1 MIRNLGQVAA
11 IYIGSSAPRNT
22 NLIWLDNTVVP
33 FVFRAYDG
41 SAWSEIA
48 THKWVRAYV
57 DGWLVTLPPRQ
68 LADDGDYM
76 LINSNNVNYKITVKD
91 FVKSAVG
98 NPLDFKGVIRVSADF
113 PNPSTLE
120 SGDMYVIITSPA
132 GGTVTDPYSGKTFED
147 SEKIVWDEVT
157 RSWES
162 LGKINI
168 TVNLT
173 TSYSETE
180 VTIHSSAGKETT
192 IQGATDQLAG
202 VMLPGQYSWL
212 QALSNG
218 SIVPGDP
225 SPLTPLTPAHKHNY
239 NDIINRLVSQQGT
252 GESTIDPMSQKAT
265 TDALNLKFDKASVLQ
280 VSGAA
285 TDKVMSQKAVTDA
298 LKTLS
303 DDFNNKLTNYLPLVG
318 GTMTGSIIFP
328 NRKGIFGTLTD
339 GTSNIKIAVVN
350 ANNNV
355 EIGNSNTPLMLLSN
369 STDLTH
375 YRDNNTYK
383 IWDSYNLSKPTVYNG
398 GAIGTPT
405 TIYDRNLSVN
415 GAGWTFLSATNA
427 PTTSIFAPTTVG
439 TKGYYLVSSGTGA
452 PVWQQLE
459 DLGDGKYLPL
469 IGGTLTGQVTIQQNV
484 DIKLILQSTDVDN
497 YCIIQALSSKAS
509 QLGVFGYAGDKWAIG
524 HGGTYYEIWDKY
536 NLSDPATKSGN
547 NTFTGNNTFQ
557 AGKFNVGPFEVTS
570 SGSLLSN
577 INTPAGSAWSRSL
590 VFRANND
597 IPSSLVFGGYNSVDN
612 TNLGYAYIGIGDINY
627 QTAQYKFYANSL
639 RVPYQWSIDGPD
651 GAAII
656 WSQTSEIVNL
666 GRAVG
671 TTKIRSG
678 NTDLI
683 HTKGSIE
690 YIIWDKSN
698 LPNPA
703 STTDL
708 ANYLPLI
715 GGTLTGQLTIKQSGN
730 IKLRLQSTD
739 ADNHC
744 IIQAI
749 NSQASQLGA
758 FGYAGDKWAITHNG
772 TYYEI
777 WDKYNLTNPVTYTT
791 NTYNH
796 ATLTN
801 KDRQY
806 FTYIKAGTNGLL
818 PHSKATLVSGG
829 SGSLGT
835 SDQSFNAAYINNLH
849 TNKITFGETGPYITG
864 STSATQFLNA
874 NGGAQKVATGELYV
888 GPSYTSD
895 TLSLVP
901 VNGIYSRGIIYIENG
916 IGFRN
921 SIWTNDLTP
930 NKNYSGYLQV
940 LDAYDANNAGGP
952 TNYGTVLQVNSRN
965 AHWANQLW
973 FSGGAEASKNGLY
986 YRHMAYNETKYGNWI
1001 KLATTSDLGNYLPLS
1016 GGTISSS
1023 KSNPL
1028 TINSTHASQSSIDFS
1043 RGGVNKGTVGF
1054 YESLGSFLQ
1063 NVTGETLAV
1072 KSDGAYYGANINS
1085 LRKLAT
1091 VTDLNNYLPLTGGTL
1106 NGALTINGP
1115 NTLYHCTLNSSYT
1128 RETVL
1133 SVQRKG
1139 IYKAA
1144 FGYYDGIGA
1153 FLYNYPSAKYLFV
1166 DDNGD
1171 ARVGTTNGSTK
1182 LALITDIP
1190 TVSGYATQSWVNTQL
1205 GSYVAKSGSTMTG
1218 ALTMNSRRN
1227 NIVVDVVGGAGQSW
1241 NEGAGALSVQVPSDS
1256 GQTPLLLA
1264 RRSGATI
1271 NTTTLSERLLDMALL
1286 DTGTIFRVGMS
1297 GVNALELEVTSFTNK
1312 VGTGKLFGKQ
1322 IATTDQI
1329 PSIPSISI
1337 SNSGSGNAVTAISA
1351 SGHTLTVTKGATYL
1365 TSSSLNGYATQSW
1378 ANGQFASLSLYNTTG
1393 SYTTIRTRGNE
1404 FCLGNTIATSAS
1416 NEVIVNYR
1424 IPSGCTYAPS
1434 TWVWRAGSSTSYANG
1449 YWGSLYM
1456 NGDLVATQTWVNN
1469 KGYLT
1474 SHQTIYNLTFQAGTF
1489 AAKTFDPNGAA
1500 ATVNIPTK
1508 TSHITN
1514 DSGFIT
1520 SSALNGYATQAWVN
1534 SQNFVK
1540 STSTKK
1546 VTDIQP
1552 VDALP
1557 ATQASGV
1564 LYLVFG

>member
-157 RSWES
+157 QSWES
-162 LGKINI
+162 LGKIDI
-168 TVNLT
+168 TVDLT

-239 NDIINRLVSQQGT
+239 SDIVNRLVSQQGT

-303 DDFNNKLTNYLPLVG
+303 DDFNNKLTNYLPLAG
-318 GTMTGSIIFP
+318 GTM
-328 NRKGIFGTLTD
+328 KG
-339 GTSNIKIAVVN
+339 NIVF
-350 ANNNV
+350 NNNLFLNWKDTKGSTYQV
-355 EIGNSNTPLMLLSN
+355 LSMKSNDEINIGNAAFPLNLYSKE
-369 STDLTH
+369 DLFH
-375 YRDNNTYK
+375 KRNGESAYK
-383 IWDSYNLSKPTVYNG
+383 IWDAYNLP
-398 GAIGTPT
+398 
-405 TIYDRNLSVN
+405 
-415 GAGWTFLSATNA
+415 
-427 PTTSIFAPTTVG
+427 
-439 TKGYYLVSSGTGA
+439 
-452 PVWQQLE
+452 
-459 DLGDGKYLPL
+459 
-469 IGGTLTGQVTIQQNV
+469 
-484 DIKLILQSTDVDN
+484 
-497 YCIIQALSSKAS
+497 
-509 QLGVFGYAGDKWAIG
+509 
-524 HGGTYYEIWDKY
+524 
-536 NLSDPATKSGN
+536 DPATLSGN
-547 NTFTGNNTFQ
+547 NVFTGNNTFQ

-612 TNLGYAYIGIGDINY
+612 TSIGYVYIGIGDINY

-639 RVPYQWSIDGPD
+639 KVPYKWSIDGPD

-666 GRAVG
+666 GRAAG

-683 HTKGSIE
+683 HTKGSTE

-703 STTDL
+703 TSTDL
-708 ANYLPLI
+708 ANYLPLA
-715 GGTLTGQLTIKQSGN
+715 GGTLTGQLTIKQSVD

-749 NSQASQLGA
+749 NAQASQLGV
-758 FGYAGDKWAITHNG
+758 FGYAGDKWAIGHNG

-801 KDRQY
+801 KDGQY

-818 PHSKATLVSGG
+818 PHSQVTLANGG
-829 SGSLGT
+829 AGFLGT
-835 SDQSFNAAYINNLH
+835 SDQSFNAAYINHLY
-849 TNKITFGETGPYITG
+849 TNKISFGVNGPYIIG
-864 STSATQFLNA
+864 STSATQFLDA
-874 NGGAQKVATGELYV
+874 NGGVQKVATGGLYV
-888 GPSYTSD
+888 GVSYASD
-895 TLSLVP
+895 DLSLVP
-901 VNGIYSRGIIYIENG
+901 ANGIYSSGVIKG
-916 IGFRN
+916 AVGFSSNFR
-921 SIWTNDLTP
+921 
-930 NKNYSGYLQV
+930 
-940 LDAYDANNAGGP
+940 
-952 TNYGTVLQVNSRN
+952 QVNLN
-965 AHWANQLW
+965 L
-973 FSGGAEASKNGLY
+973 ASTAAYSLY
-986 YRHMAYNETKYGNWI
+986 
-1001 KLATTSDLGNYLPLS
+1001 
-1016 GGTISSS
+1016 ISSFIEGSTGAPGADPISGRIVNDGVLLTYFWGGDFAFQLAGDIDGSGIAYRSYAPSTGVSSLGWRFLADTSWVVS
-1023 KSNPL
+1023 K
-1028 TINSTHASQSSIDFS
+1028 INSSTS
-1043 RGGVNKGTVGF
+1043 
-1054 YESLGSFLQ
+1054 
-1063 NVTGETLAV
+1063 
-1072 KSDGAYYGANINS
+1072 
-1085 LRKLAT
+1085 
-1091 VTDLNNYLPLTGGTL
+1091 NYLPLTGGTL
-1106 NGALTINGP
+1106 SGNLTINTVGSTTFVI
-1115 NTLYHCTLNSSYT
+1115 NNNDTNGS
-1128 RETVL
+1128 ETFMRVL
-1133 SVQRKG
+1133 RKG
-1139 IYKAA
+1139 TASAA
-1144 FGYYDGIGA
+1144 IGFRDSLGA
-1153 FLYNYPSAKYLFV
+1153 YIYNYNSNKYLFI
-1166 DDNGD
+1166 DNDGY
-1171 ARVGTTNGSTK
+1171 ARVGTTSGSTR

-1190 TVSGYATQSWVNTQL
+1190 TVSGYLPLSGGTLTGALSINSGGSEPLVINNSASAGEAYVVTKTQGTTRGVMGWNSSL
-1205 GSYVAKSGSTMTG
+1205 GMFLQDSRGYTFSMKADGVYFGASSSTLTKLPTSTDLSGYLPLAGGTMTG
-1218 ALTMNSRRN
+1218 ALTMSSRRH
-1227 NIVVDVVGGAGQSW
+1227 NIVVDVVGGAGNTW
-1241 NEGAGALSVQVPSDS
+1241 DEGAGALSIQVPNDS

-1264 RRSGATI
+1264 RRSGAAI
-1271 NTTTLSERLLDMALL
+1271 NTVVAAERLLSMELL
-1286 DTGTIFRVGMS
+1286 DNGHYFIIGMS
-1297 GVNALELEVTSFTNK
+1297 GSKALQLNWTSGK
-1312 VGTGKLFGKQ
+1312 AGTGKLFGKT

-1365 TSSSLNGYATQSW
+1365 TSSSLDGY
-1378 ANGQFASLSLYNTTG
+1378 
-1393 SYTTIRTRGNE
+1393 
-1404 FCLGNTIATSAS
+1404 
-1416 NEVIVNYR
+1416 
-1424 IPSGCTYAPS
+1424 
-1434 TWVWRAGSSTSYANG
+1434 
-1449 YWGSLYM
+1449 
-1456 NGDLVATQTWVNN
+1456 ATQTWVNN

-1489 AAKTFDPNGAA
+1489 SAKTFDPNGAA
-1500 ATVNIPTK
+1500 ATVNIPTN
-1508 TSHITN
+1508 TSHLTN

-1520 SSALNGYATQAWVN
+1520 SSALSGYATQEWVN

>member
-157 RSWES
+157 QSWES
-162 LGKINI
+162 LGKIDI
-168 TVNLT
+168 TVDLT

-303 DDFNNKLTNYLPLVG
+303 DDFNNKLTNYLPLAG
-318 GTMTGSIIFP
+318 GTMKGSIRFP
-328 NRKGIFGTLTD
+328 AESGIIGNAD
-339 GTSNIKIAVVN
+339 GTGDTYILRSFNNRLDIGSAALSTRIISNA
-350 ANNNV
+350 
-355 EIGNSNTPLMLLSN
+355 SDLLHHRSDT
-369 STDLTH
+369 S
-375 YRDNNTYK
+375 YK
-383 IWDSYNLSKPTVYNG
+383 IWDAYNLPT
-398 GAIGTPT
+398 
-405 TIYDRNLSVN
+405 
-415 GAGWTFLSATNA
+415 
-427 PTTSIFAPTTVG
+427 
-439 TKGYYLVSSGTGA
+439 
-452 PVWQQLE
+452 
-459 DLGDGKYLPL
+459 
-469 IGGTLTGQVTIQQNV
+469 
-484 DIKLILQSTDVDN
+484 
-497 YCIIQALSSKAS
+497 
-509 QLGVFGYAGDKWAIG
+509 
-524 HGGTYYEIWDKY
+524 
-536 NLSDPATKSGN
+536 
-547 NTFTGNNTFQ
+547 
-557 AGKFNVGPFEVTS
+557 
-570 SGSLLSN
+570 
-577 INTPAGSAWSRSL
+577 
-590 VFRANND
+590 
-597 IPSSLVFGGYNSVDN
+597 
-612 TNLGYAYIGIGDINY
+612 
-627 QTAQYKFYANSL
+627 
-639 RVPYQWSIDGPD
+639 
-651 GAAII
+651 
-656 WSQTSEIVNL
+656 
-666 GRAVG
+666 
-671 TTKIRSG
+671 
-678 NTDLI
+678 
-683 HTKGSIE
+683 
-690 YIIWDKSN
+690 
-698 LPNPA
+698 PA

-715 GGTLTGQLTIKQSGN
+715 GGTLTGQLTIKQSVD

-749 NSQASQLGA
+749 NAQASQLGV
-758 FGYAGDKWAITHNG
+758 FGYAGDKWAIGHNG

-801 KDRQY
+801 KGGQY

-818 PHSKATLVSGG
+818 PHSKATLTSGG

-849 TNKITFGETGPYITG
+849 TNKVTFGDAGPYITG

-874 NGGAQKVATGELYV
+874 EGGVQKVATGGLYV
-888 GPSYTSD
+888 GPSYASKA
-895 TLSLVP
+895 LALVP
-901 VNGIYSRGIIYIENG
+901 SNGIYSQGNIRTSGWLTFEDNEWTATGWAYKDAKGSIKVLSVINETNNKPTSYGSVLQFNSRQGHWCTQIWCDQTNAAGVIGTLRFRTTKSYASTEWNPWTSLVTEFDLNSYLTKTKASTLYYPYNG
-916 IGFRN
+916 R
-921 SIWTNDLTP
+921 
-930 NKNYSGYLQV
+930 GYLSITSTGKPVMSNNQGYSVKDKDGKEREV
-940 LDAYDANNAGGP
+940 LWMGTDNTLNLGNTSQYTLNKLDLRCTTLTHNGSSIA
-952 TNYGTVLQVNSRN
+952 TQNYVT
-965 AHWANQLW
+965 NQL
-973 FSGGAEASKNGLY
+973 S
-986 YRHMAYNETKYGNWI
+986 
-1001 KLATTSDLGNYLPLS
+1001 
-1016 GGTISSS
+1016 
-1023 KSNPL
+1023 
-1028 TINSTHASQSSIDFS
+1028 
-1043 RGGVNKGTVGF
+1043 
-1054 YESLGSFLQ
+1054 
-1063 NVTGETLAV
+1063 
-1072 KSDGAYYGANINS
+1072 
-1085 LRKLAT
+1085 
-1091 VTDLNNYLPLTGGTL
+1091 NYLPLTGGTL
-1106 NGALTINGP
+1106 SGNLTINTVG
-1115 NTLYHCTLNSSYT
+1115 NTTFVINNNDTNGS
-1128 RETVL
+1128 ETFMRVL
-1133 SVQRKG
+1133 RKG
-1139 IYKAA
+1139 TASAA
-1144 FGYYDGIGA
+1144 IGFRDSLGA
-1153 FLYNYPSAKYLFV
+1153 YIYNYNSNKYLFI
-1166 DDNGD
+1166 DNDGY
-1171 ARVGTTNGSTK
+1171 ARVGTTSGSTR

-1190 TVSGYATQSWVNTQL
+1190 TVSGYLPLTGGTLTGTLSINSGGSEPLIINNSASAGEAYVVTKTQGTTRGVMGWNSSLGMFLQDNRGYTFSVKADGVYFGASSSTLTKLPTSTDLSNYLPLTGGNLTGKLRIKSSGSNLLILDSSSSTESVIHFLRSSTTKGAVGYYDNIGAFIYNFPSNTYLFVKDDGKPYVGTKTNYKKILTETDITGYATQSWVNNQ
-1205 GSYVAKSGSTMTG
+1205 
-1218 ALTMNSRRN
+1218 
-1227 NIVVDVVGGAGQSW
+1227 
-1241 NEGAGALSVQVPSDS
+1241 
-1256 GQTPLLLA
+1256 
-1264 RRSGATI
+1264 
-1271 NTTTLSERLLDMALL
+1271 
-1286 DTGTIFRVGMS
+1286 
-1297 GVNALELEVTSFTNK
+1297 
-1312 VGTGKLFGKQ
+1312 
-1322 IATTDQI
+1322 
-1329 PSIPSISI
+1329 
-1337 SNSGSGNAVTAISA
+1337 
-1351 SGHTLTVTKGATYL
+1351 
-1365 TSSSLNGYATQSW
+1365 
-1378 ANGQFASLSLYNTTG
+1378 
-1393 SYTTIRTRGNE
+1393 
-1404 FCLGNTIATSAS
+1404 
-1416 NEVIVNYR
+1416 
-1424 IPSGCTYAPS
+1424 
-1434 TWVWRAGSSTSYANG
+1434 
-1449 YWGSLYM
+1449 
-1456 NGDLVATQTWVNN
+1456 
-1469 KGYLT
+1469 GYLT

-1500 ATVNIPTK
+1500 ATVNIPTN
-1508 TSHITN
+1508 TSHLTN

-1557 ATQASGV
+1557 ATQVSGV

>member
-157 RSWES
+157 QSWES
-162 LGKINI
+162 LGKIDI

-192 IQGATDQLAG
+192 IQGVTDQLAG

-225 SPLTPLTPAHKHNY
+225 SSLTPLTPAHKHNY

-318 GTMTGSIIFP
+318 GTMKGSIRFP
-328 NRKGIFGTLTD
+328 AESGIIGNAD
-339 GTSNIKIAVVN
+339 GTGDTYILRSFNNRLDIGSAALSTRIISNA
-350 ANNNV
+350 
-355 EIGNSNTPLMLLSN
+355 SDLLHHRSDT
-369 STDLTH
+369 S
-375 YRDNNTYK
+375 YK
-383 IWDSYNLSKPTVYNG
+383 IWDAYNLPT
-398 GAIGTPT
+398 
-405 TIYDRNLSVN
+405 
-415 GAGWTFLSATNA
+415 
-427 PTTSIFAPTTVG
+427 
-439 TKGYYLVSSGTGA
+439 
-452 PVWQQLE
+452 
-459 DLGDGKYLPL
+459 
-469 IGGTLTGQVTIQQNV
+469 
-484 DIKLILQSTDVDN
+484 
-497 YCIIQALSSKAS
+497 
-509 QLGVFGYAGDKWAIG
+509 
-524 HGGTYYEIWDKY
+524 
-536 NLSDPATKSGN
+536 
-547 NTFTGNNTFQ
+547 
-557 AGKFNVGPFEVTS
+557 
-570 SGSLLSN
+570 
-577 INTPAGSAWSRSL
+577 
-590 VFRANND
+590 
-597 IPSSLVFGGYNSVDN
+597 
-612 TNLGYAYIGIGDINY
+612 
-627 QTAQYKFYANSL
+627 
-639 RVPYQWSIDGPD
+639 
-651 GAAII
+651 
-656 WSQTSEIVNL
+656 
-666 GRAVG
+666 
-671 TTKIRSG
+671 
-678 NTDLI
+678 
-683 HTKGSIE
+683 
-690 YIIWDKSN
+690 
-698 LPNPA
+698 PA

-708 ANYLPLI
+708 ANYLPLA
-715 GGTLTGQLTIKQSGN
+715 GGTLTGQLTIKQSVD

-749 NSQASQLGA
+749 NSQASQLGV
-758 FGYAGDKWAITHNG
+758 FGYAGDKWAIGHGG

-801 KDRQY
+801 KDGQY

-818 PHSKATLVSGG
+818 PHSQVTLANGG
-829 SGSLGT
+829 AGFLGT
-835 SDQSFNAAYINNLH
+835 SDQSFNAAYINHLY
-849 TNKITFGETGPYITG
+849 TNKISFGVNGPYIIG
-864 STSATQFLNA
+864 STSATQFLDA
-874 NGGAQKVATGELYV
+874 NGGVQKVATGGLYV
-888 GPSYTSD
+888 GVSYASD
-895 TLSLVP
+895 ALNLVP
-901 VNGIYSRGIIYIENG
+901 ASGIYSQGNIRTSGWLTFEDNEWTDTGWAYKDAKGSIKVLSVINEANNKPTSYGSVLQFNSRQGHWCTQIWCDQTNVAGVIGTLRFRTTKSYASTEWNPWTALVTEFDLNSYLTKTEASTLYYPYNG
-916 IGFRN
+916 R
-921 SIWTNDLTP
+921 
-930 NKNYSGYLQV
+930 GYLSITSTGKPVMSNNQGYAVKDKGGNEREV
-940 LDAYDANNAGGP
+940 LWMGTNNILNLGNTSHYTLDQLDLRCTTLTHNGSSIA
-952 TNYGTVLQVNSRN
+952 TQNYVT
-965 AHWANQLW
+965 NQL
-973 FSGGAEASKNGLY
+973 S
-986 YRHMAYNETKYGNWI
+986 
-1001 KLATTSDLGNYLPLS
+1001 NYLPLS

-1028 TINSTHASQSSIDFS
+1028 TINSTHANQSSIDFS

-1091 VTDLNNYLPLTGGTL
+1091 VTDLNNYLPLTGGALSGT
-1106 NGALTINGP
+1106 LTIDTIGSNPFVINNNDTNG
-1115 NTLYHCTLNSSYT
+1115 S
-1128 RETVL
+1128 ETFMRVL
-1133 SVQRKG
+1133 RKG
-1139 IYKAA
+1139 TASAA
-1144 FGYYDGIGA
+1144 IGFRDSLGA
-1153 FLYNYPSAKYLFV
+1153 YIYNYNSNKYLFI
-1166 DDNGD
+1166 DNDGY
-1171 ARVGTTNGSTK
+1171 ARVGTTSGSTR

-1190 TVSGYATQSWVNTQL
+1190 TVSGYL
-1205 GSYVAKSGSTMTG
+1205 PLSGGTLTG
-1218 ALTMNSRRN
+1218 ALTMNRRRLG
-1227 NIVVDVVGGAGQSW
+1227 VVIDVIGGAGNSW
-1241 NEGAGALSVQVPSDS
+1241 NEGAGALSIQVPNDS
-1256 GQTPLLLA
+1256 GQTPLILA
-1264 RRSGATI
+1264 RRSGAAI
-1271 NTTTLSERLLDMALL
+1271 NTTVATERLLSMELL
-1286 DTGTIFRVGMS
+1286 DTGHSFIIDMS
-1297 GVNALELEVTSFTNK
+1297 GSKALQLDWTSGKT
-1312 VGTGKLFGKQ
+1312 GIGKLFGKT

-1337 SNSGSGNAVTAISA
+1337 SNSGTGNAVTSITA

-1365 TSSSLNGYATQSW
+1365 TSSSLDGY
-1378 ANGQFASLSLYNTTG
+1378 
-1393 SYTTIRTRGNE
+1393 
-1404 FCLGNTIATSAS
+1404 
-1416 NEVIVNYR
+1416 
-1424 IPSGCTYAPS
+1424 
-1434 TWVWRAGSSTSYANG
+1434 
-1449 YWGSLYM
+1449 
-1456 NGDLVATQTWVNN
+1456 ATQTWVNN

-1474 SHQTIYNLTFQAGTF
+1474 SHQTIYDLTFQAGTF
-1489 AAKTFDPNGAA
+1489 TAKTFDPNGAA
-1500 ATVNIPTK
+1500 ATVNIPTN
-1508 TSHITN
+1508 TSHLTN

-1520 SSALNGYATQAWVN
+1520 SSALNGYATQSWANGQFAPLSRFNTSTGYTTIKVTGQEFNFDSANPEIYMNYRTLSGSTAVTKITWKGGSNSTLCEGRWGNLYMNDNLVATQSWVN

>member
-157 RSWES
+157 QSWES
-162 LGKINI
+162 LGKIDI
-168 TVNLT
+168 TVDLT

-252 GESTIDPMSQKAT
+252 GGSTIDPMSQKAT

-303 DDFNNKLTNYLPLVG
+303 DDFNNKLTNYLPLAG
-318 GTMTGSIIFP
+318 GTMKGNIRFPAESGIIG
-328 NRKGIFGTLTD
+328 NAD
-339 GTSNIKIAVVN
+339 GTNDTYILRSFNNRVDIGTSALSTRIISNA
-350 ANNNV
+350 
-355 EIGNSNTPLMLLSN
+355 SDLLHHRSDT
-369 STDLTH
+369 S
-375 YRDNNTYK
+375 YK
-383 IWDSYNLSKPTVYNG
+383 IWDAYNLP
-398 GAIGTPT
+398 
-405 TIYDRNLSVN
+405 
-415 GAGWTFLSATNA
+415 
-427 PTTSIFAPTTVG
+427 
-439 TKGYYLVSSGTGA
+439 
-452 PVWQQLE
+452 
-459 DLGDGKYLPL
+459 
-469 IGGTLTGQVTIQQNV
+469 
-484 DIKLILQSTDVDN
+484 
-497 YCIIQALSSKAS
+497 
-509 QLGVFGYAGDKWAIG
+509 
-524 HGGTYYEIWDKY
+524 
-536 NLSDPATKSGN
+536 DPARLGSN
-547 NTFTGNNTFQ
+547 QTFTGNNTFQ

-577 INTPAGSAWSRSL
+577 ISSPAGSAWSRSL

-597 IPSSLVFGGYNSVDN
+597 IPSSLVFGGYNSVDD
-612 TNLGYAYIGIGDINY
+612 TSIGYVYISIGDINY
-627 QTAQYKFYANSL
+627 QTAQYKFYSNKLAVPTVWSLTDGINDAITLINSYTTFGRKSTPLGL
-639 RVPYQWSIDGPD
+639 R
-651 GAAII
+651 
-656 WSQTSEIVNL
+656 
-666 GRAVG
+666 
-671 TTKIRSG
+671 G
-678 NTDLI
+678 NNTNLI
-683 HTKGSIE
+683 HIKDSTG
-690 YIIWDKSN
+690 YIIWDESN
-698 LPNPA
+698 LPRPITYVLD
-703 STTDL
+703 S
-708 ANYLPLI
+708 
-715 GGTLTGQLTIKQSGN
+715 SGYPTF
-730 IKLRLQSTD
+730 QD
-739 ADNHC
+739 V
-744 IIQAI
+744 
-749 NSQASQLGA
+749 
-758 FGYAGDKWAITHNG
+758 NG
-772 TYYEI
+772 VSFY
-777 WDKYNLTNPVTYTT
+777 
-791 NTYNH
+791 
-796 ATLTN
+796 
-801 KDRQY
+801 
-806 FTYIKAGTNGLL
+806 YIKTGLSGILPNTPVSLSSKGTGTIGTN
-818 PHSKATLVSGG
+818 SWSFAGG
-829 SGSLGT
+829 
-835 SDQSFNAAYINNLH
+835 YINHLH
-849 TNKITFGETGPYITG
+849 TNRITFGETGPYITG

-874 NGGAQKVATGELYV
+874 AGGSQKVATGGLYV

-895 TLSLVP
+895 ALSLVP
-901 VNGIYSRGIIYIENG
+901 ANGIYSQGNIRTSGWLTFEDNE
-916 IGFRN
+916 
-921 SIWTNDLTP
+921 WTNTGWTYKEAKGSIKVLSVVNEVENKPTP
-930 NKNYSGYLQV
+930 
-940 LDAYDANNAGGP
+940 
-952 TNYGTVLQVNSRN
+952 YGSVLQFNSRYGHWCTQIWCDQTN
-965 AHWANQLW
+965 AAGVIGTLR
-973 FSGGAEASKNGLY
+973 F
-986 YRHMAYNETKYGNWI
+986 RTTKTYSSTEWNPWTAI
-1001 KLATTSDLGNYLPLS
+1001 ATEDYVGSNYLPLS

-1028 TINSTHASQSSIDFS
+1028 IINSTHVSQSSINFS

-1054 YESLGSFLQ
+1054 YENLGSFLQ

-1072 KSDGAYYGANINS
+1072 KSDGAYYGVNNNS

-1091 VTDLNNYLPLTGGTL
+1091 VTDLNNYLPLTGGILTGSSSRVL
-1106 NGALTINGP
+1106 GIDFSGGSETFIRVLRNG
-1115 NTLYHCTLNSSYT
+1115 
-1128 RETVL
+1128 E
-1133 SVQRKG
+1133 QQ
-1139 IYKAA
+1139 AA
-1144 FGYYDGIGA
+1144 IGFKDGLGA
-1153 FLYNYPSAKYLFV
+1153 YIYNYNSNKYLFI
-1166 DDNGD
+1166 DNDGY
-1171 ARVGTTNGSTK
+1171 ARVGTTNGSTR

-1190 TVSGYATQSWVNTQL
+1190 TISGYLPLT
-1205 GSYVAKSGSTMTG
+1205 GGTMTG
-1218 ALTMNSRRN
+1218 ALTMSNRRN
-1227 NIVVDVVGGAGQSW
+1227 NVVVDVVGGAGQSW
-1241 NEGAGALSVQVPSDS
+1241 GEGAGALSVQVPNDS

-1312 VGTGKLFGKQ
+1312 VGIGKLFGKR

-1329 PSIPSISI
+1329 PSIPGISI
-1337 SNSGSGNAVTAISA
+1337 SNSGTGNAVTSITAN
-1351 SGHTLTVTKGATYL
+1351 GHTLNVTKGATYL
-1365 TSSSLNGYATQSW
+1365 TSSALDGYATQSW
-1378 ANGQFASLSLYNTTG
+1378 ANDQFASLALYNTTR
-1393 SYTTIRTRGNE
+1393 SYATIRTVGNE
-1404 FCLGNTIATSAS
+1404 FCLGNTTATSAS
-1416 NEVIVNYR
+1416 NQMLVNYR
-1424 IPSGCTYAPS
+1424 IPSGCTYAPA
-1434 TWVWRAGSSTSYANG
+1434 TWVWRAGSSTSYAAG
-1449 YWGSLYM
+1449 YWGNLYM
-1456 NGDLVATQTWVNN
+1456 NDALVATQSWAS
-1469 KGYLT
+1469 G
-1474 SHQTIYNLTFQAGTF
+1474 QF
-1489 AAKTFDPNGAA
+1489 
-1500 ATVNIPTK
+1500 PTK
-1508 TSHITN
+1508 TGTGASGTWDINISGNATNATQLGGTAASSYVKANDNISRLTN
-1514 DSGFIT
+1514 DSGYT
-1520 SSALNGYATQAWVN
+1520 TQEWVN

>member
-98 NPLDFKGVIRVSADF
+98 NPLDFKGIIRVSADF

-157 RSWES
+157 QSWES
-162 LGKINI
+162 LGKIDI
-168 TVNLT
+168 TVDLT

-303 DDFNNKLTNYLPLVG
+303 DDFNNKLTNYLPLAG
-318 GTMTGSIIFP
+318 GTMKGSIRFP
-328 NRKGIFGTLTD
+328 AESGIIGNAD
-339 GTSNIKIAVVN
+339 GTGDTYILRSFNNRLDIGSAALSTRIISNA
-350 ANNNV
+350 
-355 EIGNSNTPLMLLSN
+355 SDLLHHRSDT
-369 STDLTH
+369 S
-375 YRDNNTYK
+375 YK
-383 IWDSYNLSKPTVYNG
+383 IWDAYNLPT
-398 GAIGTPT
+398 
-405 TIYDRNLSVN
+405 
-415 GAGWTFLSATNA
+415 
-427 PTTSIFAPTTVG
+427 
-439 TKGYYLVSSGTGA
+439 
-452 PVWQQLE
+452 
-459 DLGDGKYLPL
+459 
-469 IGGTLTGQVTIQQNV
+469 
-484 DIKLILQSTDVDN
+484 
-497 YCIIQALSSKAS
+497 
-509 QLGVFGYAGDKWAIG
+509 
-524 HGGTYYEIWDKY
+524 
-536 NLSDPATKSGN
+536 
-547 NTFTGNNTFQ
+547 
-557 AGKFNVGPFEVTS
+557 
-570 SGSLLSN
+570 
-577 INTPAGSAWSRSL
+577 
-590 VFRANND
+590 
-597 IPSSLVFGGYNSVDN
+597 
-612 TNLGYAYIGIGDINY
+612 
-627 QTAQYKFYANSL
+627 
-639 RVPYQWSIDGPD
+639 
-651 GAAII
+651 
-656 WSQTSEIVNL
+656 
-666 GRAVG
+666 
-671 TTKIRSG
+671 
-678 NTDLI
+678 
-683 HTKGSIE
+683 
-690 YIIWDKSN
+690 
-698 LPNPA
+698 PA

-715 GGTLTGQLTIKQSGN
+715 GGTLTGQLTIKQSVD

-749 NSQASQLGA
+749 NAQASQLGVL
-758 FGYAGDKWAITHNG
+758 GYAGDKWAIGHNG

-801 KDRQY
+801 KDGQY

-818 PHSKATLVSGG
+818 PHSQVTLANGG
-829 SGSLGT
+829 SGYLGT
-835 SDQSFNAAYINNLH
+835 SDQGFNAGYINHLY
-849 TNKITFGETGPYITG
+849 TNKISFGVNGPYIIG
-864 STSATQFLNA
+864 STSATQFLDA
-874 NGGAQKVATGELYV
+874 NGGVQKVATGGLYV
-888 GPSYTSD
+888 GVSYASD
-895 TLSLVP
+895 ALNLVP
-901 VNGIYSRGIIYIENG
+901 ASGIYSQGNIRTSGWLTFEDNEWTDTGWTYKDAKG
-916 IGFRN
+916 
-921 SIWTNDLTP
+921 SI
-930 NKNYSGYLQV
+930 K
-940 LDAYDANNAGGP
+940 
-952 TNYGTVLQVNSRN
+952 
-965 AHWANQLW
+965 
-973 FSGGAEASKNGLY
+973 
-986 YRHMAYNETKYGNWI
+986 
-1001 KLATTSDLGNYLPLS
+1001 
-1016 GGTISSS
+1016 
-1023 KSNPL
+1023 
-1028 TINSTHASQSSIDFS
+1028 
-1043 RGGVNKGTVGF
+1043 
-1054 YESLGSFLQ
+1054 
-1063 NVTGETLAV
+1063 
-1072 KSDGAYYGANINS
+1072 
-1085 LRKLAT
+1085 
-1091 VTDLNNYLPLTGGTL
+1091 
-1106 NGALTINGP
+1106 
-1115 NTLYHCTLNSSYT
+1115 
-1128 RETVL
+1128 VL
-1133 SVQRKG
+1133 SVINEANNKPTSYGSVLQFNSRQG
-1139 IYKAA
+1139 HWCTQIWCDQTNAA
-1144 FGYYDGIGA
+1144 GVIGTLRFRTTKSYASTEWNPWTSLVTEFDLNSYLTKTEASTLYYPYNGRGYLSITSTGRPVMSNNQGYAVKDKDGNEREVLWMGTSNILNLGNTSQYT
-1153 FLYNYPSAKYLFV
+1153 LGQL
-1166 DDNGD
+1166 DLRCTTLTHNG
-1171 ARVGTTNGSTK
+1171 NK
-1182 LALITDIP
+1182 I
-1190 TVSGYATQSWVNTQL
+1190 ATQSWSNDTFAKTSHTHTVNQL
-1205 GSYVAKSGSTMTG
+1205 SDLGTNWSTALTAAVYTRPLSINGTNYNCYAPGGVSSITLYGPTSAGTSGQILQSTGGVPEWVNASSVVGNFVSKSGDTMTG
-1218 ALTMNSRRN
+1218 ALTMSSRRN
-1227 NIVVDVVGGAGQSW
+1227 NIVVDVVGGAGNTW
-1241 NEGAGALSVQVPSDS
+1241 DEGAGALSIQVRNDS
-1256 GQTPLLLA
+1256 GQTPLILA
-1264 RRSGATI
+1264 RRYDAAI
-1271 NTTTLSERLLDMALL
+1271 NTTVATERLLDMALL
-1286 DTGTIFRVGMS
+1286 DTGTIFKVGMS
-1297 GVNALELEVTSFTNK
+1297 GVNALELKVTSFTNK
-1312 VGTGKLFGKQ
+1312 VGIGKLFGKQ

-1365 TSSSLNGYATQSW
+1365 TSSSLDGYATQSW
-1378 ANGQFASLSLYNTTG
+1378 ANGQFASLSLYNTTS
-1393 SYTTIRTRGNE
+1393 SYATIRTRGNE
-1404 FCLGNTIATSAS
+1404 FCLGNTAATSAS
-1416 NEVIVNYR
+1416 NQMLVNYR

-1456 NGDLVATQTWVNN
+1456 NDNLVATQSWAS
-1469 KGYLT
+1469 G
-1474 SHQTIYNLTFQAGTF
+1474 QF
-1489 AAKTFDPNGAA
+1489 
-1500 ATVNIPTK
+1500 PTK
-1508 TSHITN
+1508 TGTGASGTWGISITGNAATATNSTQLGGTAASSYVKANDNISRLTN
-1514 DSGFIT
+1514 DSGYT
-1520 SSALNGYATQAWVN
+1520 TQEWVN

>member
-157 RSWES
+157 QSWES
-162 LGKINI
+162 LGKIDI
-168 TVNLT
+168 TVDLT

-303 DDFNNKLTNYLPLVG
+303 DDFNNKLTNYLPLAG
-318 GTMTGSIIFP
+318 GTMKGNIGFP
-328 NRKGIFGTLTD
+328 
-339 GTSNIKIAVVN
+339 
-350 ANNNV
+350 
-355 EIGNSNTPLMLLSN
+355 IGNGIACNDVTGTAAYIVLRTWNVNN
-369 STDLTH
+369 STRMYVGTVNFPTYISSTASDLIH
-375 YRDNNTYK
+375 DRNGLSYLL
-383 IWDSYNLSKPTVYNG
+383 WDSYNLPT
-398 GAIGTPT
+398 
-405 TIYDRNLSVN
+405 
-415 GAGWTFLSATNA
+415 
-427 PTTSIFAPTTVG
+427 
-439 TKGYYLVSSGTGA
+439 
-452 PVWQQLE
+452 
-459 DLGDGKYLPL
+459 
-469 IGGTLTGQVTIQQNV
+469 
-484 DIKLILQSTDVDN
+484 
-497 YCIIQALSSKAS
+497 
-509 QLGVFGYAGDKWAIG
+509 
-524 HGGTYYEIWDKY
+524 
-536 NLSDPATKSGN
+536 
-547 NTFTGNNTFQ
+547 
-557 AGKFNVGPFEVTS
+557 
-570 SGSLLSN
+570 
-577 INTPAGSAWSRSL
+577 
-590 VFRANND
+590 
-597 IPSSLVFGGYNSVDN
+597 
-612 TNLGYAYIGIGDINY
+612 
-627 QTAQYKFYANSL
+627 
-639 RVPYQWSIDGPD
+639 
-651 GAAII
+651 
-656 WSQTSEIVNL
+656 
-666 GRAVG
+666 
-671 TTKIRSG
+671 
-678 NTDLI
+678 
-683 HTKGSIE
+683 
-690 YIIWDKSN
+690 
-698 LPNPA
+698 PA

-715 GGTLTGQLTIKQSGN
+715 GGTLTGQLTIKQSVD

-749 NSQASQLGA
+749 NSQASQLGV
-758 FGYAGDKWAITHNG
+758 FGYAGDKWVIGHGG

-801 KDRQY
+801 KDGQY

-818 PHSKATLVSGG
+818 PHSKVALASGG
-829 SGSLGT
+829 SGFLGT

-849 TNKITFGETGPYITG
+849 TNKISFGVNGPYIIG
-864 STSATQFLNA
+864 STSATQFLDA
-874 NGGAQKVATGELYV
+874 NGGVQKVATGSLYV
-888 GPSYTSD
+888 GTSYASD
-895 TLSLVP
+895 ALSLVP
-901 VNGIYSRGIIYIENG
+901 ANGIYSSGAIKSATGFTSNSRQTSLNLAKTGNDVLYISSFVNGATGSPGTDSNTGRTINDGMFLTYFWQNDNAFQLVADIDGTGMAYRHYAPSTGNSTTGWKFLADTNWVVSKINSSTSNFLKKTGDTATGQIILDSNG
-916 IGFRN
+916 IAFKAN
-921 SIWTNDLTP
+921 TWTNDLAP
-930 NKNYSGYLQV
+930 NRNYSGYLQV
-940 LDAYDANNAGGP
+940 LDAYDVSSAGGP

-973 FSGGAEASKNGLY
+973 FPGGAKASKNGLY
-986 YRHMAYNETKYGNWI
+986 YRHMSYNETTYGNWI
-1001 KLATTSDLGNYLPLS
+1001 KLATTSDLGNYLPLT
-1016 GGTISSS
+1016 GGKLTSTSSAV
-1023 KSNPL
+1023 L
-1028 TINSTHASQSSIDFS
+1028 TIDSTGANETYMRVSRNGTSSAAI
-1043 RGGVNKGTVGF
+1043 GF
-1054 YESLGSFLQ
+1054 MDGL
-1063 NVTGETLAV
+1063 
-1072 KSDGAYYGANINS
+1072 GAYIY
-1085 LRKLAT
+1085 
-1091 VTDLNNYLPLTGGTL
+1091 NN
-1106 NGALTINGP
+1106 
-1115 NTLYHCTLNSSYT
+1115 NSS
-1128 RETVL
+1128 R
-1133 SVQRKG
+1133 
-1139 IYKAA
+1139 
-1144 FGYYDGIGA
+1144 
-1153 FLYNYPSAKYLFV
+1153 YLFIGN
-1166 DDNGD
+1166 DGY
-1171 ARVGTTNGSTK
+1171 ARVGTTSGSTRI
-1182 LALITDIP
+1182 ALITDIP
-1190 TVSGYATQSWVNTQL
+1190 SVSGYATQSWCN
-1205 GSYVAKSGSTMTG
+1205 SKFAP
-1218 ALTMNSRRN
+1218 LTNFTLTSN
-1227 NIVVDVVGGAGQSW
+1227 Y
-1241 NEGAGALSVQVPSDS
+1241 
-1256 GQTPLLLA
+1256 
-1264 RRSGATI
+1264 ATI
-1271 NTTTLSERLLDMALL
+1271 KGNGNEICIGNTSQ
-1286 DTGTIFRVGMS
+1286 S
-1297 GVNALELEVTSFTNK
+1297 
-1312 VGTGKLFGKQ
+1312 
-1322 IATTDQI
+1322 
-1329 PSIPSISI
+1329 
-1337 SNSGSGNAVTAISA
+1337 SA
-1351 SGHTLTVTKGATYL
+1351 SAYM
-1365 TSSSLNGYATQSW
+1365 
-1378 ANGQFASLSLYNTTG
+1378 
-1393 SYTTIRTRGNE
+1393 I
-1404 FCLGNTIATSAS
+1404 I
-1416 NEVIVNYR
+1416 NYR
-1424 IPSGCTYAPS
+1424 VPTGCTYAPS
-1434 TWVWRAGSSTSYANG
+1434 AFYFKAGSAKSWADIYAG
-1449 YWGSLYM
+1449 GIYM
-1456 NGDLVATQTWVNN
+1456 SSNLVATQTWSS
-1469 KGYLT
+1469 G
-1474 SHQTIYNLTFQAGTF
+1474 QF
-1489 AAKTFDPNGAA
+1489 
-1500 ATVNIPTK
+1500 PTK
-1508 TSHITN
+1508 TGTGASGTWGISITGNATTATTASKLGSTTIGGSAKPIYLSSGTPTACSATVGSATVPVYMNAGTITQCSTTLGVSITGNAATATNATQLGGTAASSYVKANDNISRLTN

>member
-98 NPLDFKGVIRVSADF
+98 NPLDFKGIIRVSADF

-162 LGKINI
+162 LGKIDI
-168 TVNLT
+168 TVDLT

-303 DDFNNKLTNYLPLVG
+303 DDFNNKLTNYLPLAG
-318 GTMTGSIIFP
+318 GTMKGNIRFP
-328 NRKGIFGTLTD
+328 IGNGIACNDVAGT
-339 GTSNIKIAVVN
+339 AAYVVLRTWN
-350 ANNNV
+350 ANNSTRMYVGTVNFPTY
-355 EIGNSNTPLMLLSN
+355 ISSTASDLIHDRNGSSYLL
-369 STDLTH
+369 
-375 YRDNNTYK
+375 
-383 IWDSYNLSKPTVYNG
+383 WDSYNLPT
-398 GAIGTPT
+398 
-405 TIYDRNLSVN
+405 
-415 GAGWTFLSATNA
+415 
-427 PTTSIFAPTTVG
+427 
-439 TKGYYLVSSGTGA
+439 
-452 PVWQQLE
+452 
-459 DLGDGKYLPL
+459 
-469 IGGTLTGQVTIQQNV
+469 
-484 DIKLILQSTDVDN
+484 
-497 YCIIQALSSKAS
+497 
-509 QLGVFGYAGDKWAIG
+509 
-524 HGGTYYEIWDKY
+524 
-536 NLSDPATKSGN
+536 
-547 NTFTGNNTFQ
+547 
-557 AGKFNVGPFEVTS
+557 
-570 SGSLLSN
+570 
-577 INTPAGSAWSRSL
+577 
-590 VFRANND
+590 
-597 IPSSLVFGGYNSVDN
+597 
-612 TNLGYAYIGIGDINY
+612 
-627 QTAQYKFYANSL
+627 
-639 RVPYQWSIDGPD
+639 
-651 GAAII
+651 
-656 WSQTSEIVNL
+656 
-666 GRAVG
+666 
-671 TTKIRSG
+671 
-678 NTDLI
+678 
-683 HTKGSIE
+683 
-690 YIIWDKSN
+690 
-698 LPNPA
+698 PA

-708 ANYLPLI
+708 NNYLPLI
-715 GGTLTGQLTIKQSGN
+715 GGTLTGQLTIKQSVD

-739 ADNHC
+739 ADNYC

-749 NSQASQLGA
+749 NSQASQLGV
-758 FGYAGDKWAITHNG
+758 FGYAGDKWAIGHNG

-801 KDRQY
+801 KDGQY

-818 PHSKATLVSGG
+818 PHSQVTLANGG
-829 SGSLGT
+829 SGYLGT
-835 SDQSFNAAYINNLH
+835 SDQGFNAGYINHLY
-849 TNKITFGETGPYITG
+849 TNKISFGVNGPYIIG
-864 STSATQFLNA
+864 STSATQFLDA
-874 NGGAQKVATGELYV
+874 NGGVQKVATGGLYV
-888 GPSYTSD
+888 GVSYASD
-895 TLSLVP
+895 DLSLVP
-901 VNGIYSRGIIYIENG
+901 ANGIYSSGAIKSAAGFTSNFRQTNLNLAKTGNDVLYISS
-916 IGFRN
+916 F
-921 SIWTNDLTP
+921 
-930 NKNYSGYLQV
+930 V
-940 LDAYDANNAGGP
+940 LDSTGAPGTDSNTGKAINDGMFLTYFWQTDNAFQLVADID
-952 TNYGTVLQVNSRN
+952 GTGI
-965 AHWANQLW
+965 A
-973 FSGGAEASKNGLY
+973 
-986 YRHMAYNETKYGNWI
+986 YRHYIPSTGNSSTGWRF
-1001 KLATTSDLGNYLPLS
+1001 LADTSWVV
-1016 GGTISSS
+1016 S
-1023 KSNPL
+1023 K
-1028 TINSTHASQSSIDFS
+1028 INSSTS
-1043 RGGVNKGTVGF
+1043 
-1054 YESLGSFLQ
+1054 
-1063 NVTGETLAV
+1063 
-1072 KSDGAYYGANINS
+1072 
-1085 LRKLAT
+1085 
-1091 VTDLNNYLPLTGGTL
+1091 NYLPLTGGTL
-1106 NGALTINGP
+1106 SGNLTINTVGSTTFVI
-1115 NTLYHCTLNSSYT
+1115 NNNDTNGS
-1128 RETVL
+1128 ETCMRVL
-1133 SVQRKG
+1133 RKG
-1139 IYKAA
+1139 TDSAA
-1144 FGYYDGIGA
+1144 IGFMDGLGA
-1153 FLYNYPSAKYLFV
+1153 YIYNYNSNKYLFIA
-1166 DDNGD
+1166 DDGY
-1171 ARVGTTNGSTK
+1171 ARVGTTSGSTR

-1190 TVSGYATQSWVNTQL
+1190 TVSGYL
-1205 GSYVAKSGSTMTG
+1205 PLSGGTLTG
-1218 ALTMNSRRN
+1218 ALTMSSRRN

-1271 NTTTLSERLLDMALL
+1271 NTTTLSERLLDIALL
-1286 DTGTIFRVGMS
+1286 DTGTVFKVGMS
-1297 GVNALELEVTSFTNK
+1297 GAVALELEVTSFTNK
-1312 VGTGKLFGKQ
+1312 VGIGKLFGKQ

-1365 TSSSLNGYATQSW
+1365 TSSSLAGYATQSW
-1378 ANGQFASLSLYNTTG
+1378 ANGQFASLSLYNTTS
-1393 SYTTIRTRGNE
+1393 SYATIRTRGNE
-1404 FCLGNTIATSAS
+1404 FCLGNTAATSAS
-1416 NEVIVNYR
+1416 NQMLVNYR

-1456 NGDLVATQTWVNN
+1456 NDNLVATQSWAS
-1469 KGYLT
+1469 G
-1474 SHQTIYNLTFQAGTF
+1474 QF
-1489 AAKTFDPNGAA
+1489 
-1500 ATVNIPTK
+1500 PTK
-1508 TSHITN
+1508 TGTGASGTWGISISGNATTATTASKLGSTTIGGSAKPIYLSSGTPTACSATVGSATVPVYMNAGTITQCSTTLGVSITGNAATATNATQLGGTAASSYVKANDNISRLTN
-1514 DSGFIT
+1514 DSGYT
-1520 SSALNGYATQAWVN
+1520 TQEWVN

>member
-1 MIRNLGQVAA
+1 MIKNLGQVAA

-157 RSWES
+157 QSWES
-162 LGKINI
+162 LGKIDI
-168 TVNLT
+168 TVDLT

-303 DDFNNKLTNYLPLVG
+303 DDFNNKLTNYLPLSG

-328 NRKGIFGTLTD
+328 NRKGIFGRLTN
-339 GTSNIKIAVVN
+339 GTGNIKIAVVN

-355 EIGNSNTPLMLLSN
+355 EIGNSNTPLMLASN

-375 YRDNNTYK
+375 YRDNNTHK
-383 IWDSYNLSKPTVYNG
+383 IWDAYNLPKP
-398 GAIGTPT
+398 A
-405 TIYDRNLSVN
+405 
-415 GAGWTFLSATNA
+415 
-427 PTTSIFAPTTVG
+427 SIT
-439 TKGYYLVSSGTGA
+439 
-452 PVWQQLE
+452 
-459 DLGDGKYLPL
+459 DLANYLPL
-469 IGGTLTGQVTIQQNV
+469 AGGTLTGQLTIKQSV
-484 DIKLILQSTDVDN
+484 DIKLRLQSTDADN
-497 YCIIQALSSKAS
+497 YCIIQAINSQAS
-509 QLGVFGYAGDKWAIG
+509 QLGVLGYAGDKWAIG

-536 NLSDPATKSGN
+536 NL
-547 NTFTGNNTFQ
+547 
-557 AGKFNVGPFEVTS
+557 
-570 SGSLLSN
+570 
-577 INTPAGSAWSRSL
+577 
-590 VFRANND
+590 
-597 IPSSLVFGGYNSVDN
+597 
-612 TNLGYAYIGIGDINY
+612 
-627 QTAQYKFYANSL
+627 
-639 RVPYQWSIDGPD
+639 
-651 GAAII
+651 
-656 WSQTSEIVNL
+656 
-666 GRAVG
+666 
-671 TTKIRSG
+671 
-678 NTDLI
+678 TD
-683 HTKGSIE
+683 
-690 YIIWDKSN
+690 
-698 LPNPA
+698 
-703 STTDL
+703 
-708 ANYLPLI
+708 
-715 GGTLTGQLTIKQSGN
+715 
-730 IKLRLQSTD
+730 
-739 ADNHC
+739 
-744 IIQAI
+744 
-749 NSQASQLGA
+749 
-758 FGYAGDKWAITHNG
+758 
-772 TYYEI
+772 
-777 WDKYNLTNPVTYTT
+777 PVTYTT
-791 NTYNH
+791 NAYNH
-796 ATLTN
+796 ATLKN
-801 KDRQY
+801 KDGQY

-818 PHSKATLVSGG
+818 PHSKATLASGG
-829 SGSLGT
+829 SGTLGT

-849 TNKITFGETGPYITG
+849 INRVTFGETGPYITG
-864 STSATQFLNA
+864 STPATQFLNA
-874 NGGAQKVATGELYV
+874 EGGVQKVATGGLYV
-888 GPSYTSD
+888 GPSYASD
-895 TLSLVP
+895 ALNLVP
-901 VNGIYSRGIIYIENG
+901 VSGIYSQGNIRTSGWLTFENNEWTDTG
-916 IGFRN
+916 WTYKDAKGSIKVLSVINEANNKPTSYGSVLQFNSRQGHWCTQIWCDQTNVAGVIGTLRFRTTKSYN
-921 SIWTNDLTP
+921 STEWNPWTALVTEFDLNSYLTKTEASTLYYP
-930 NKNYSGYLQV
+930 YNGRGYLSITSTGKPVMSNNQGYAVKDKDGNEREV
-940 LDAYDANNAGGP
+940 LWMGTDNTLNLGNTSQYTLNRLDLRCTTLTHNGSSIA
-952 TNYGTVLQVNSRN
+952 TQNYVT
-965 AHWANQLW
+965 NQL
-973 FSGGAEASKNGLY
+973 S
-986 YRHMAYNETKYGNWI
+986 
-1001 KLATTSDLGNYLPLS
+1001 
-1016 GGTISSS
+1016 
-1023 KSNPL
+1023 
-1028 TINSTHASQSSIDFS
+1028 
-1043 RGGVNKGTVGF
+1043 
-1054 YESLGSFLQ
+1054 
-1063 NVTGETLAV
+1063 
-1072 KSDGAYYGANINS
+1072 
-1085 LRKLAT
+1085 
-1091 VTDLNNYLPLTGGTL
+1091 NYLPLTGGTL
-1106 NGALTINGP
+1106 SGNLTINTVGSTTFVI
-1115 NTLYHCTLNSSYT
+1115 NNNDTNGS
-1128 RETVL
+1128 ETFMRVL
-1133 SVQRKG
+1133 RKG
-1139 IYKAA
+1139 TASAA
-1144 FGYYDGIGA
+1144 IGFRDSLGA
-1153 FLYNYPSAKYLFV
+1153 YIYNYNSGKYLFI
-1166 DDNGD
+1166 DNNGD
-1171 ARVGTTNGSTK
+1171 ARVGTTNSSTK

-1190 TVSGYATQSWVNTQL
+1190 TVSGYL
-1205 GSYVAKSGSTMTG
+1205 PLSGGTLTG

-1227 NIVVDVVGGAGQSW
+1227 NVVVDVIGGAGHPW
-1241 NEGAGALSVQVPSDS
+1241 DGGAGALSVQVPSDS

-1312 VGTGKLFGKQ
+1312 VGIGKLFGKQ

-1351 SGHTLTVTKGATYL
+1351 SGHTLTVTKGVTYL
-1365 TSSSLNGYATQSW
+1365 TSSALSGYATQSW
-1378 ANGQFASLSLYNTTG
+1378 ANSQFAPLKNYFVTGSHASIATTG
-1393 SYTTIRTRGNE
+1393 NE
-1404 FCLGNTIATSAS
+1404 MCIGSLTSKNS
-1416 NEVIVNYR
+1416 IINVNYR
-1424 IPSGCTYAPS
+1424 NGTGITSPS
-1434 TWVWRAGSSTSYANG
+1434 TWYWRAGSSTSWANA
-1449 YWGSLYM
+1449 YWGNLYM
-1456 NGDLVATQTWVNN
+1456 NDNLVATQIWAS
-1469 KGYLT
+1469 G
-1474 SHQTIYNLTFQAGTF
+1474 QF
-1489 AAKTFDPNGAA
+1489 
-1500 ATVNIPTK
+1500 PTK
-1508 TSHITN
+1508 TGTGASGTWDINISGNATNATQLGGTAASSYVKANDNISRLTN
-1514 DSGFIT
+1514 DSGYATQSWANSQFAPLKNYFVTGSHASIATTGNEMCIGSLTSKNSIINVNYRNGTGIT
-1520 SSALNGYATQAWVN
+1520 SPSTWYWRAGSSTSWANAYWGNLYMNDNLVATQIWASGQFPTKTGTGASGTWDINISGNATNATQLGGTAASSYVKANDNISRLTNDSGYATQEWVN

>member
-157 RSWES
+157 QSWES
-162 LGKINI
+162 LGKIDI
-168 TVNLT
+168 TVDLT

-192 IQGATDQLAG
+192 IQSATDQLAG

-239 NDIINRLVSQQGT
+239 SDIVNRLVSQQGT

-303 DDFNNKLTNYLPLVG
+303 DDFNNKLTNYLPLAG
-318 GTMTGSIIFP
+318 GTM
-328 NRKGIFGTLTD
+328 KG
-339 GTSNIKIAVVN
+339 NIVF
-350 ANNNV
+350 NNNLFLNWKDTKGSTYQV
-355 EIGNSNTPLMLLSN
+355 LSMKSNDEINIGNAAFPLNLYSKE
-369 STDLTH
+369 DLFHKRNGETV
-375 YRDNNTYK
+375 YRIYDA
-383 IWDSYNLSKPTVYNG
+383 YNLP
-398 GAIGTPT
+398 
-405 TIYDRNLSVN
+405 
-415 GAGWTFLSATNA
+415 
-427 PTTSIFAPTTVG
+427 
-439 TKGYYLVSSGTGA
+439 
-452 PVWQQLE
+452 
-459 DLGDGKYLPL
+459 
-469 IGGTLTGQVTIQQNV
+469 
-484 DIKLILQSTDVDN
+484 
-497 YCIIQALSSKAS
+497 
-509 QLGVFGYAGDKWAIG
+509 
-524 HGGTYYEIWDKY
+524 
-536 NLSDPATKSGN
+536 DPATLSGN
-547 NTFTGNNTFQ
+547 NVFTGNNTFQ

-570 SGSLLSN
+570 IGSLLSN

-612 TNLGYAYIGIGDINY
+612 TSIGYAYIGIGDVDHS
-627 QTAQYKFYANSL
+627 TAQYKFYANSL
-639 RVPYQWSIDGPD
+639 KVPYKWSIEGPD
-651 GAAII
+651 GSAIL

-666 GRAVG
+666 GRAAG

-683 HTKGSIE
+683 HTKGSTE

-698 LPNPA
+698 LPNPVRYALDA
-703 STTDL
+703 S
-708 ANYLPLI
+708 NYP
-715 GGTLTGQLTIKQSGN
+715 TLLDS
-730 IKLRLQSTD
+730 
-739 ADNHC
+739 
-744 IIQAI
+744 
-749 NSQASQLGA
+749 
-758 FGYAGDKWAITHNG
+758 NG
-772 TYYEI
+772 SS
-777 WDKYNLTNPVTYTT
+777 
-791 NTYNH
+791 
-796 ATLTN
+796 
-801 KDRQY
+801 
-806 FTYIKAGTNGLL
+806 FSYIKAGPSGILPNTSVSLSSGGTGYCGTLGWSFKDGYFANVHTYKILIGPNETFIDSQSGDSNHRGIGFYTSQNVACPAYVGSLCVSDSYTNGA
-818 PHSKATLVSGG
+818 PNIPT
-829 SGSLGT
+829 
-835 SDQSFNAAYINNLH
+835 
-849 TNKITFGETGPYITG
+849 
-864 STSATQFLNA
+864 
-874 NGGAQKVATGELYV
+874 
-888 GPSYTSD
+888 
-895 TLSLVP
+895 
-901 VNGIYSRGIIYIENG
+901 NGIYSKGNIRTSGWLTFEDNEWTDTGWTYKDAKG
-916 IGFRN
+916 
-921 SIWTNDLTP
+921 SIKVLSVINETN
-930 NKNYSGYLQV
+930 NK
-940 LDAYDANNAGGP
+940 P
-952 TNYGTVLQVNSRN
+952 TSYGSVLQFNSRRGHWCTQIWCDQTN
-965 AHWANQLW
+965 AAGVIGTLR
-973 FSGGAEASKNGLY
+973 FRTTKSYASTEWNPWTALV
-986 YRHMAYNETKYGNWI
+986 
-1001 KLATTSDLGNYLPLS
+1001 TTSDLGNYLPLT
-1016 GGTISSS
+1016 GGTLSG
-1023 KSNPL
+1023 NL
-1028 TINSTHASQSSIDFS
+1028 TINTVGSTTFVINNNDTNGSETFM
-1043 RGGVNKGTVGF
+1043 RVLRKGTASAAIGF
-1054 YESLGSFLQ
+1054 RDSLGAYIYNYNSNKYLFID
-1063 NVTGETLAV
+1063 NDGYARVGTTSGSTRLAL
-1072 KSDGAYYGANINS
+1072 I
-1085 LRKLAT
+1085 
-1091 VTDLNNYLPLTGGTL
+1091 TDIPSVSGYLPLTGGTL
-1106 NGALTINGP
+1106 TGTLSINSGGSEP
-1115 NTLYHCTLNSSYT
+1115 LIINNSASAGEAYVVTKTQGTTRGVMGWNSSLGMFLQDNRGYT
-1128 RETVL
+1128 F
-1133 SVQRKG
+1133 SV
-1139 IYKAA
+1139 KADGVY
-1144 FGYYDGIGA
+1144 FGA
-1153 FLYNYPSAKYLFV
+1153 SSSTL
-1166 DDNGD
+1166 
-1171 ARVGTTNGSTK
+1171 TK
-1182 LALITDIP
+1182 LPTSTDL
-1190 TVSGYATQSWVNTQL
+1190 SGYLPLA
-1205 GSYVAKSGSTMTG
+1205 GGTMTG
-1218 ALTMNSRRN
+1218 ALTMSSRRH
-1227 NIVVDVVGGAGQSW
+1227 NIVVDVVGGAGNTW
-1241 NEGAGALSVQVPSDS
+1241 DEGAGALSVQVPNDA

-1264 RRSGATI
+1264 RRSGAAI
-1271 NTTTLSERLLDMALL
+1271 DTTTAAERLLSMELL
-1286 DTGTIFRVGMS
+1286 DDGHSFIIGMS
-1297 GVNALELEVTSFTNK
+1297 GSKALQLDWTSGK
-1312 VGTGKLFGKQ
+1312 AGTGKLFGKT

-1365 TSSSLNGYATQSW
+1365 TSSSLDGYATQSW
-1378 ANGQFASLSLYNTTG
+1378 
-1393 SYTTIRTRGNE
+1393 
-1404 FCLGNTIATSAS
+1404 
-1416 NEVIVNYR
+1416 
-1424 IPSGCTYAPS
+1424 
-1434 TWVWRAGSSTSYANG
+1434 
-1449 YWGSLYM
+1449 
-1456 NGDLVATQTWVNN
+1456 VNN
-1469 KGYLT
+1469 QGYLT

-1508 TSHITN
+1508 TSHLTN

-1557 ATQASGV
+1557 ATQVSGV

>member
-11 IYIGSSAPRNT
+11 ICIGSSAPRNT

-192 IQGATDQLAG
+192 IQGVTDQLAG

-318 GTMTGSIIFP
+318 GTMKGSIGFP
-328 NRKGIFGTLTD
+328 AESGIIGNAD
-339 GTSNIKIAVVN
+339 GTGDTYILRSFNNRLDIGSAALSTRIISNA
-350 ANNNV
+350 
-355 EIGNSNTPLMLLSN
+355 SDLLHHRSDT
-369 STDLTH
+369 S
-375 YRDNNTYK
+375 YK
-383 IWDSYNLSKPTVYNG
+383 IWDSYNLSKPTVYNSG
-398 GAIGTPT
+398 TIGTPT
-405 TIYDRNLSVN
+405 TIYNRNLGVN
-415 GAGWTFLSATNA
+415 GTGWTFLSASRA

-439 TKGYYLVSSGTGA
+439 TKGYYLVSSGTSE

-469 IGGTLTGQVTIQQNV
+469 IGGTLTGRLTIKQSV
-484 DIKLILQSTDVDN
+484 DIKLKLQSTDADN
-497 YCIIQALSSKAS
+497 YCIIQAIDSQAS

-524 HGGTYYEIWDKY
+524 
-536 NLSDPATKSGN
+536 
-547 NTFTGNNTFQ
+547 
-557 AGKFNVGPFEVTS
+557 
-570 SGSLLSN
+570 
-577 INTPAGSAWSRSL
+577 
-590 VFRANND
+590 
-597 IPSSLVFGGYNSVDN
+597 
-612 TNLGYAYIGIGDINY
+612 
-627 QTAQYKFYANSL
+627 
-639 RVPYQWSIDGPD
+639 
-651 GAAII
+651 
-656 WSQTSEIVNL
+656 
-666 GRAVG
+666 
-671 TTKIRSG
+671 
-678 NTDLI
+678 
-683 HTKGSIE
+683 
-690 YIIWDKSN
+690 
-698 LPNPA
+698 
-703 STTDL
+703 
-708 ANYLPLI
+708 
-715 GGTLTGQLTIKQSGN
+715 
-730 IKLRLQSTD
+730 
-739 ADNHC
+739 
-744 IIQAI
+744 
-749 NSQASQLGA
+749 
-758 FGYAGDKWAITHNG
+758 HNG

-801 KDRQY
+801 KDGQY

-818 PHSKATLVSGG
+818 PHSQVTLANGG
-829 SGSLGT
+829 SGYLGT
-835 SDQSFNAAYINNLH
+835 SDQGFNAGYINHLY
-849 TNKITFGETGPYITG
+849 TNKISFGVNGPYIIG
-864 STSATQFLNA
+864 STSATQFLDA
-874 NGGAQKVATGELYV
+874 NGGVQKVATGGLYV
-888 GPSYTSD
+888 GVSYASD
-895 TLSLVP
+895 DLSLVP
-901 VNGIYSRGIIYIENG
+901 ANGIYSSGAIKSAAGFTSNFRQTNLNLAKTGNDVLYISS
-916 IGFRN
+916 F
-921 SIWTNDLTP
+921 
-930 NKNYSGYLQV
+930 V
-940 LDAYDANNAGGP
+940 LDSTGAPGTDSNTGKAINDGMFLTYFWQTDNAFQLVADID
-952 TNYGTVLQVNSRN
+952 GTGI
-965 AHWANQLW
+965 A
-973 FSGGAEASKNGLY
+973 
-986 YRHMAYNETKYGNWI
+986 YRHYIPSTGNSSTGWRF
-1001 KLATTSDLGNYLPLS
+1001 LADTSWVV
-1016 GGTISSS
+1016 S
-1023 KSNPL
+1023 K
-1028 TINSTHASQSSIDFS
+1028 INSSTS
-1043 RGGVNKGTVGF
+1043 
-1054 YESLGSFLQ
+1054 
-1063 NVTGETLAV
+1063 
-1072 KSDGAYYGANINS
+1072 
-1085 LRKLAT
+1085 
-1091 VTDLNNYLPLTGGTL
+1091 NYLPLTGGTL
-1106 NGALTINGP
+1106 SGNLTINTVGSTTFVI
-1115 NTLYHCTLNSSYT
+1115 NNNDTNGS
-1128 RETVL
+1128 ETFMRVL
-1133 SVQRKG
+1133 RKG
-1139 IYKAA
+1139 TASAA
-1144 FGYYDGIGA
+1144 IGFMDSLGA
-1153 FLYNYPSAKYLFV
+1153 YIYNYNSNKYLFI
-1166 DDNGD
+1166 DNDGY
-1171 ARVGTTNGSTK
+1171 AGVGTTSGSTR

-1190 TVSGYATQSWVNTQL
+1190 TVSGYL
-1205 GSYVAKSGSTMTG
+1205 PLSGGTLTG
-1218 ALTMNSRRN
+1218 ALTMSSRGN
-1227 NIVVDVVGGAGQSW
+1227 NIVVDVVGGAGEFW
-1241 NEGAGALSVQVPSDS
+1241 NKGAGALSVQVPSDS

-1271 NTTTLSERLLDMALL
+1271 NTTTLSERLLDIALL

-1297 GVNALELEVTSFTNK
+1297 GVNALELEVTSFKNK
-1312 VGTGKLFGKQ
+1312 VGIGKLFGKQ

-1365 TSSSLNGYATQSW
+1365 TSSSLDGYATQTWS
-1378 ANGQFASLSLYNTTG
+1378 NSQYPLKTGTGASGTWGISISGNATTATTASKLG
-1393 SYTTIRTRGNE
+1393 STTIGGSAKPIYLSSGTPTACSAIVGS
-1404 FCLGNTIATSAS
+1404 AT
-1416 NEVIVNYR
+1416 VPV
-1424 IPSGCTYAPS
+1424 
-1434 TWVWRAGSSTSYANG
+1434 
-1449 YWGSLYM
+1449 YM
-1456 NGDLVATQTWVNN
+1456 N
-1469 KGYLT
+1469 
-1474 SHQTIYNLTFQAGTF
+1474 AGTI
-1489 AAKTFDPNGAA
+1489 TQCSTTLGVSITGNA
-1500 ATVNIPTK
+1500 ATATNSTQLGGTAASSYVKANDNI
-1508 TSHITN
+1508 SRLTN
-1514 DSGFIT
+1514 DSGYT
-1520 SSALNGYATQAWVN
+1520 TQEWVN

-1564 LYLVFG
+1564 LYLVFR

>member
-68 LADDGDYM
+68 LADDSDYM

-157 RSWES
+157 QSWES
-162 LGKINI
+162 LGKIDI
-168 TVNLT
+168 TVDLT

-218 SIVPGDP
+218 SIVPGDS

-303 DDFNNKLTNYLPLVG
+303 DDFNNKLTNYLPLAGGTMKGSIRFPVGLGIVCEDVSGSAAYGVLRTWNFNNSTRMYVGTVNFPTYISSTASDLIHDRNGSSYLLWDTYNLPTPASTTDLANYLPLAG
-318 GTMTGSIIFP
+318 GTMTGSINLGNMPLLASISQ
-328 NRKGIFGTLTD
+328 GIAT
-339 GTSNIKIAVVN
+339 
-350 ANNNV
+350 
-355 EIGNSNTPLMLLSN
+355 LLSIN
-369 STDLTH
+369 NTNNIETLRFGNTALDLNIYSSDKDLIH
-375 YRDNNTYK
+375 YRYLTPYK

-415 GAGWTFLSATNA
+415 GTGWTFLSATNA

-469 IGGTLTGQVTIQQNV
+469 IGGTLTGQVTIQQSV
-484 DIKLILQSTDVDN
+484 DIKLRLQSTDADN
-497 YCIIQALSSKAS
+497 YCIIQAINAQAS

-524 HGGTYYEIWDKY
+524 H
-536 NLSDPATKSGN
+536 S
-547 NTFTGNNTFQ
+547 
-557 AGKFNVGPFEVTS
+557 
-570 SGSLLSN
+570 
-577 INTPAGSAWSRSL
+577 
-590 VFRANND
+590 
-597 IPSSLVFGGYNSVDN
+597 
-612 TNLGYAYIGIGDINY
+612 
-627 QTAQYKFYANSL
+627 
-639 RVPYQWSIDGPD
+639 
-651 GAAII
+651 
-656 WSQTSEIVNL
+656 
-666 GRAVG
+666 
-671 TTKIRSG
+671 
-678 NTDLI
+678 
-683 HTKGSIE
+683 
-690 YIIWDKSN
+690 
-698 LPNPA
+698 
-703 STTDL
+703 
-708 ANYLPLI
+708 
-715 GGTLTGQLTIKQSGN
+715 
-730 IKLRLQSTD
+730 
-739 ADNHC
+739 
-744 IIQAI
+744 
-749 NSQASQLGA
+749 
-758 FGYAGDKWAITHNG
+758 G

-777 WDKYNLTNPVTYTT
+777 WDKYNLTDPVTYTT

-796 ATLTN
+796 ATLKN
-801 KDRQY
+801 KNGQY

-849 TNKITFGETGPYITG
+849 TNKVTFGETGPYITG
-864 STSATQFLNA
+864 STSAIQFLNA
-874 NGGAQKVATGELYV
+874 EGGVQKVATGGLYV
-888 GPSYTSD
+888 GVSYASD
-895 TLSLVP
+895 ALSLVP
-901 VNGIYSRGIIYIENG
+901 ANGIYSSGVIKG
-916 IGFRN
+916 AVGFSSNFRQAN
-921 SIWTNDLTP
+921 LNLASTAA
-930 NKNYSGYLQV
+930 YS
-940 LDAYDANNAGGP
+940 
-952 TNYGTVLQVNSRN
+952 
-965 AHWANQLW
+965 
-973 FSGGAEASKNGLY
+973 LY
-986 YRHMAYNETKYGNWI
+986 
-1001 KLATTSDLGNYLPLS
+1001 
-1016 GGTISSS
+1016 ISSFIEGS
-1023 KSNPL
+1023 TSAPGADPISGRTVNDGVLL
-1028 TINSTHASQSSIDFS
+1028 TYFWGGDFAFQLAGDIDGSGIAYRGYVPST
-1043 RGGVNKGTVGF
+1043 GVS
-1054 YESLGSFLQ
+1054 SLGWRFLADTSW
-1063 NVTGETLAV
+1063 V
-1072 KSDGAYYGANINS
+1072 INTIINKLTDY
-1085 LRKLAT
+1085 LR
-1091 VTDLNNYLPLTGGTL
+1091 LTGGTL
-1106 NGALTINGP
+1106 SGALTINTVGSVPFIANNNDINGTDVFAYFRVKGANKTSVGYSNGNGP
-1115 NTLYHCTLNSSYT
+1115 FIQDATNDRCIMVKSDGVY
-1128 RETVL
+1128 
-1133 SVQRKG
+1133 
-1139 IYKAA
+1139 
-1144 FGYYDGIGA
+1144 FGTELGA
-1153 FLYNYPSAKYLFV
+1153 
-1166 DDNGD
+1166 G
-1171 ARVGTTNGSTK
+1171 TK

-1190 TVSGYATQSWVNTQL
+1190 TVSGYLPLSGGTLTGTLKINSGGSEPLVINNSASAGEAYVVTKTQGTTRGVMGWNSSL
-1205 GSYVAKSGSTMTG
+1205 GMFLQDSRGYTFSMKADGVYFGASSSTLTKLPTSTDLSGYLPLAGGTLTG
-1218 ALTMNSRRN
+1218 ALTMSSRRHG
-1227 NIVVDVVGGAGQSW
+1227 VVIDVIGGAGNAW
-1241 NEGAGALSVQVPSDS
+1241 DEGVGALSVQVPNDA

-1264 RRSGATI
+1264 RRSGAAI
-1271 NTTTLSERLLDMALL
+1271 DTTTAAERLLSMELL
-1286 DTGTIFRVGMS
+1286 DNGHSFIIGMS
-1297 GVNALELEVTSFTNK
+1297 GSKALQLDWTSGK
-1312 VGTGKLFGKQ
+1312 AGTGKLFGKT
-1322 IATTDQI
+1322 IATTDRI

-1337 SNSGSGNAVTAISA
+1337 SNSGTGNAVTSITAN
-1351 SGHTLTVTKGATYL
+1351 GHTLTVTKGAT
-1365 TSSSLNGYATQSW
+1365 
-1378 ANGQFASLSLYNTTG
+1378 
-1393 SYTTIRTRGNE
+1393 
-1404 FCLGNTIATSAS
+1404 
-1416 NEVIVNYR
+1416 
-1424 IPSGCTYAPS
+1424 
-1434 TWVWRAGSSTSYANG
+1434 
-1449 YWGSLYM
+1449 
-1456 NGDLVATQTWVNN
+1456 
-1469 KGYLT
+1469 YLT

-1489 AAKTFDPNGAA
+1489 SAKTFDPNGAA
-1500 ATVNIPTK
+1500 ATVNIPTN
-1508 TSHITN
+1508 TSHLTN

-1520 SSALNGYATQAWVN
+1520 SSALNGYATQSWVN

-1540 STSTKK
+1540 STSIKK

>member
-303 DDFNNKLTNYLPLVG
+303 DDFNNKLTNYLPLAG
-318 GTMTGSIIFP
+318 GTMTGSINLPSTDPLKMIISGSVDSVLSYWPSNNAIEFGNNKRKIFL
-328 NRKGIFGTLTD
+328 RTD
-339 GTSNIKIAVVN
+339 NSNII
-350 ANNNV
+350 
-355 EIGNSNTPLMLLSN
+355 
-369 STDLTH
+369 H
-375 YRDNNTYK
+375 YINGSSYSIYDA
-383 IWDSYNLSKPTVYNG
+383 YNLP
-398 GAIGTPT
+398 
-405 TIYDRNLSVN
+405 D
-415 GAGWTFLSATNA
+415 
-427 PTTSIFAPTTVG
+427 
-439 TKGYYLVSSGTGA
+439 
-452 PVWQQLE
+452 PV
-459 DLGDGKYLPL
+459 
-469 IGGTLTGQVTIQQNV
+469 TL
-484 DIKLILQSTDVDN
+484 
-497 YCIIQALSSKAS
+497 
-509 QLGVFGYAGDKWAIG
+509 
-524 HGGTYYEIWDKY
+524 
-536 NLSDPATKSGN
+536 SGN

-557 AGKFNVGPFEVTS
+557 AGKFNVGSFRVTS

-577 INTPAGSAWSRSL
+577 ISSPAGSSWGRNL
-590 VFRANND
+590 TFRANSD
-597 IPSSLVFGGYNSVDN
+597 ATSSLVFGGYNSVDN
-612 TNLGYAYIGIGDINY
+612 TSIGYVYIGIGDVRHD
-627 QTAQYKFYANSL
+627 TAQYKFYSNQFSVSSAMVVPESSFRIFTGSSTLFYHNKSEKKVKFGNSDSSVSL
-639 RVPYQWSIDGPD
+639 ELLAKNLYHSKYDIASSTWKNYTIY
-651 GAAII
+651 
-656 WSQTSEIVNL
+656 SE
-666 GRAVG
+666 
-671 TTKIRSG
+671 
-678 NTDLI
+678 
-683 HTKGSIE
+683 
-690 YIIWDKSN
+690 YN
-698 LPNPA
+698 LP
-703 STTDL
+703 
-708 ANYLPLI
+708 
-715 GGTLTGQLTIKQSGN
+715 
-730 IKLRLQSTD
+730 
-739 ADNHC
+739 
-744 IIQAI
+744 
-749 NSQASQLGA
+749 
-758 FGYAGDKWAITHNG
+758 
-772 TYYEI
+772 
-777 WDKYNLTNPVTYTT
+777 NPVTYTT

-801 KDRQY
+801 KDGQY

-818 PHSKATLVSGG
+818 PHSKATLASGG

-849 TNKITFGETGPYITG
+849 TNKITFGVTGPYITG

-874 NGGAQKVATGELYV
+874 EGGVQKVATGGLYV
-888 GPSYTSD
+888 GPSYASD
-895 TLSLVP
+895 ALSLVP
-901 VNGIYSRGIIYIENG
+901 ANGIYSGGIIYIENG

-921 SIWTNDLTP
+921 SIWTNDLAP
-930 NKNYSGYLQV
+930 NRNYSGYLQV
-940 LDAYDANNAGGP
+940 LDAYDASSAGGP
-952 TNYGTVLQVNSRN
+952 TNHGTVLQVNSRN

-973 FSGGAEASKNGLY
+973 FGNNQEVY
-986 YRHMAYNETKYGNWI
+986 FRHMGYNSTSYGSW
-1001 KLATTSDLGNYLPLS
+1001 KRLATDVDL
-1016 GGTISSS
+1016 
-1023 KSNPL
+1023 
-1028 TINSTHASQSSIDFS
+1028 
-1043 RGGVNKGTVGF
+1043 
-1054 YESLGSFLQ
+1054 
-1063 NVTGETLAV
+1063 V
-1072 KSDGAYYGANINS
+1072 K
-1085 LRKLAT
+1085 
-1091 VTDLNNYLPLTGGTL
+1091 YLPLTGGTL
-1106 NGALTINGP
+1106 SGNLTINTVGSTTFVI
-1115 NTLYHCTLNSSYT
+1115 NNNDTNGS
-1128 RETVL
+1128 ETFMRVL
-1133 SVQRKG
+1133 RKG
-1139 IYKAA
+1139 TASAA
-1144 FGYYDGIGA
+1144 IGFRDSLGA
-1153 FLYNYPSAKYLFV
+1153 YIYNYNSNKYLFI
-1166 DDNGD
+1166 DNDGY
-1171 ARVGTTNGSTK
+1171 ARVGTTSGSTR

-1190 TVSGYATQSWVNTQL
+1190 SISNYL
-1205 GSYVAKSGSTMTG
+1205 PLTG
-1218 ALTMNSRRN
+1218 GNL
-1227 NIVVDVVGGAGQSW
+1227 
-1241 NEGAGALSVQVPSDS
+1241 
-1256 GQTPLLLA
+1256 
-1264 RRSGATI
+1264 
-1271 NTTTLSERLLDMALL
+1271 
-1286 DTGTIFRVGMS
+1286 
-1297 GVNALELEVTSFTNK
+1297 
-1312 VGTGKLFGKQ
+1312 TGKL
-1322 IATTDQI
+1322 
-1329 PSIPSISI
+1329 SIKS
-1337 SNSGSGNAVTAISA
+1337 SGSNLLI
-1351 SGHTLTVTKGATYL
+1351 LD
-1365 TSSSLNGYATQSW
+1365 SSSSTES
-1378 ANGQFASLSLYNTTG
+1378 
-1393 SYTTIRTRGNE
+1393 
-1404 FCLGNTIATSAS
+1404 
-1416 NEVIVNYR
+1416 VIHFLR
-1424 IPSGCTYAPS
+1424 
-1434 TWVWRAGSSTSYANG
+1434 SSTSKGAVG
-1449 YWGSLYM
+1449 YYDNIGAFIYNFPSNTYLFVKDDGKPYV
-1456 NGDLVATQTWVNN
+1456 GTRTDYKKILTETDITGYATQTWVNN
-1469 KGYLT
+1469 QGYLT